1 MDVVLFELTF
11 VVNCVVAVAGKAVQ
25 LPDQDRIENL
35 FGTVL
40 DHPLEL
46 RTVIGLGRVG
56 PVDVSAH
63 DGDTVALGVVFAVP
77 QLAFNG
83 GFALAVRGVAGVDD
97 GGHGG
102 ASLRLNVKRQ
112 TFV

>member
-1 MDVVLFELTF
+1 MDAVLFKLTF

-46 RTVIGLGRVG
+46 RTVIGLGRVS

-63 DGDTVALGVVFAVP
+63 DCDAVALGVVFAVP
-77 QLAFNG
+77 LWPQFQKLKSRRTDRSYLLVSAFPKPCFLIG
-83 GFALAVRGVAGVDD
+83 CTA
-97 GGHGG
+97 
-102 ASLRLNVKRQ
+102 
-112 TFV
+112 